1 MKQSGIE
8 WIGEI
13 PDGWEVKR
21 FKFIA
26 TSLEKGAGI
35 TKEEVFED
43 GDTPC
48 VRYGEIYSK
57 YNQSFSNCISKTFSS
72 KIPAQKYFTN
82 GDILFV
88 GTGELVEEIG
98 KCIAYLGNEKCLA
111 GGDIIIAKHKQ
122 NPSFLS
128 YAMNSSYAQ
137 NQKSRNKAKLKV
149 VHISAT
155 EIGDVQ
161 IFLPPIHEQEAI
173 AKMLDSKCAQIDSI
187 IEESKKSIE
196 EYKAWKQSV
205 IFEAVTGK
213 CHADSILLT
222 QNPDEK
228 KEIPLGIS
236 NPCGNKMKDSGIEW
250 IGEIPEGWEVKRL
263 KNLFDFGKGLP
274 ITKENL
280 KETGVSVISYGQ
292 IHSKQNSGTR
302 IDDSLKRFVDESYL
316 TSNSNSL
323 VHKSDFIFADTS
335 EDLEGCGNCVYV
347 DEEQTLFAG
356 YHTIIFS
363 SKIKQS
369 NKYLAYLFKTDAWR
383 NQIRSRCN
391 GVKLFSITKRIL
403 SNVNVILPPLAEQEA
418 IAKLLDSK
426 CAQID
431 SLIAEK
437 ESLIADLTEYKK
449 SLIFEVVTGKRSV

>member
-1 MKQSGIE
+1 MKQSGIDWIGEIPDDWKIEKFGHVLKERNEKNNPIISTERLSVSIDIGVTLYSDKTTNLDRFKDDFSQYKIAHEGDLVMNSMNVIVGSEGISPYFGCVSPAYYTYYCDDEEFNSARYCDYLFKTKSLKKFLRAIGKGIYAIDRGDDKVNTCRLKVSRMDMKNLLIPLPPKATQQRIAEYLDSKCAQIDSIIEESRKSIEEYKAWKQSVIFEAVTGKNLNCKKKDSGIE

-13 PDGWEVKR
+13 PEGWEVKR
-21 FKFIA
+21 FKFVA

-57 YNQSFSNCISKTFSS
+57 YNQSFSNCISKTFNS
-72 KIPAQKYFTN
+72 KIPVQKYFTN

-98 KCIAYLGNEKCLA
+98 KCIAYLGNENCLA

-173 AKMLDSKCAQIDSI
+173 AKMLDSKCAQIDS
-187 IEESKKSIE
+187 
-196 EYKAWKQSV
+196 
-205 IFEAVTGK
+205 
-213 CHADSILLT
+213 
-222 QNPDEK
+222 
-228 KEIPLGIS
+228 
-236 NPCGNKMKDSGIEW
+236 
-250 IGEIPEGWEVKRL
+250 
-263 KNLFDFGKGLP
+263 
-274 ITKENL
+274 
-280 KETGVSVISYGQ
+280 
-292 IHSKQNSGTR
+292 
-302 IDDSLKRFVDESYL
+302 
-316 TSNSNSL
+316 
-323 VHKSDFIFADTS
+323 
-335 EDLEGCGNCVYV
+335 
-347 DEEQTLFAG
+347 
-356 YHTIIFS
+356 
-363 SKIKQS
+363 
-369 NKYLAYLFKTDAWR
+369 
-383 NQIRSRCN
+383 
-391 GVKLFSITKRIL
+391 
-403 SNVNVILPPLAEQEA
+403 
-418 IAKLLDSK
+418 
-426 CAQID
+426 
-431 SLIAEK
+431 LIAEK